1 MATYKEI
8 KGVTIQTLDED
19 PVQNVGSWSSGADT
33 NTNRYS
39 ATGYG
44 LTNSAAGVVGG
55 YDGSNPT
62 ANNEYYDGS
71 SWSEQSDLNTA
82 RAYMGGSGSQTS
94 ALIFGGDARPA
105 NPTVPVTNV
114 ESWNG
119 SAWSETTEMN
129 TSVAEGYGAGIS
141 NSAIISAGGRITPY
155 PTTTNQVESWNGSSW
170 TEQTSMTNAAVK
182 RPIAGTYT
190 ACLAINYNPPNNAV
204 EQFNGS
210 SWTEISDTNSYHL
223 GGGAVGVTTDALAFS
238 GPSTVNTE
246 TWNGSVWTEVNNL
259 STQRDVIAYNSQTTN
274 SKSALAVGG
283 STPPG
288 AALATTEEWEF
299 PPPTAAILNE
309 GDIFLSAGTKLKGFA
324 RIGGVPTGAW
334 SSGGNAPVGRYG
346 ATGFGTQTDFLMM
359 MGEPFSPGAEQCTY
373 NGTAW
378 AESVNFPGGNN
389 TTLFGAGSSST
400 LGFVAGGYVGT
411 AGNQTESYDWNGTA
425 WTDASADLNTGRNA
439 GNMNGASV
447 TSTIYGGGSPPSSPP
462 TAGKDQA
469 ETWNGTAWTEVSEL
483 NRSRY
488 NMAGSGASDSNA
500 FIAGGYGAPPSP
512 NTNIADTETWNGTS
526 WTEQAEL
533 NTGRS
538 TNSGGGTNT
547 LALVFGGGPTSP
559 GRYAVTELWNG
570 STWTELADLSIGRE
584 YAPSASNTG
593 AAVKGFASVG
603 LTTLSPAFP
612 TATEE
617 WTADTTL
624 STITVS

>member
-8 KGVTIQTLDED
+8 KGVTVQALDED
-19 PVQNVGSWSSGADT
+19 PVENAGSWSSGADT

-39 ATGYG
+39 GVGYG

-71 SWSEQSDLNTA
+71 SWSEQANLNTA

-94 ALIFGGDARPA
+94 SLIFAGDARPA

-190 ACLAINYNPPNNAV
+190 ACLAINYNPSNNAV

-238 GPSTVNTE
+238 GPNTVNTE

-259 STQRDVIAYNSQTTN
+259 STQRDVILYNSQTTN
-274 SKSALAVGG
+274 SQSALAVGG

-288 AALATTEEWEF
+288 AAIGTTEEWALAH
-299 PPPTAAILNE
+299 T
-309 GDIFLSAGTKLKGFA
+309 LKK
-324 RIGGVPTGAW
+324 V
-334 SSGGNAPVGRYG
+334 
-346 ATGFGTQTDFLMM
+346 
-359 MGEPFSPGAEQCTY
+359 
-373 NGTAW
+373 
-378 AESVNFPGGNN
+378 
-389 TTLFGAGSSST
+389 TTS
-400 LGFVAGGYVGT
+400 
-411 AGNQTESYDWNGTA
+411 
-425 WTDASADLNTGRNA
+425 
-439 GNMNGASV
+439 
-447 TSTIYGGGSPPSSPP
+447 
-462 TAGKDQA
+462 
-469 ETWNGTAWTEVSEL
+469 
-483 NRSRY
+483 
-488 NMAGSGASDSNA
+488 
-500 FIAGGYGAPPSP
+500 
-512 NTNIADTETWNGTS
+512 
-526 WTEQAEL
+526 
-533 NTGRS
+533 
-538 TNSGGGTNT
+538 
-547 LALVFGGGPTSP
+547 
-559 GRYAVTELWNG
+559 
-570 STWTELADLSIGRE
+570 
-584 YAPSASNTG
+584 
-593 AAVKGFASVG
+593 
-603 LTTLSPAFP
+603 
-612 TATEE
+612 
-617 WTADTTL
+617 
-624 STITVS
+624 

>member
-1 MATYKEI
+1 
-8 KGVTIQTLDED
+8 
-19 PVQNVGSWSSGADT
+19 
-33 NTNRYS
+33 
-39 ATGYG
+39 
-44 LTNSAAGVVGG
+44 
-55 YDGSNPT
+55 
-62 ANNEYYDGS
+62 
-71 SWSEQSDLNTA
+71 
-82 RAYMGGSGSQTS
+82 
-94 ALIFGGDARPA
+94 
-105 NPTVPVTNV
+105 
-114 ESWNG
+114 
-119 SAWSETTEMN
+119 
-129 TSVAEGYGAGIS
+129 
-141 NSAIISAGGRITPY
+141 
-155 PTTTNQVESWNGSSW
+155 
-170 TEQTSMTNAAVK
+170 
-182 RPIAGTYT
+182 
-190 ACLAINYNPPNNAV
+190 
-204 EQFNGS
+204 
-210 SWTEISDTNSYHL
+210 
-223 GGGAVGVTTDALAFS
+223 
-238 GPSTVNTE
+238 
-246 TWNGSVWTEVNNL
+246 
-259 STQRDVIAYNSQTTN
+259 
-274 SKSALAVGG
+274 
-283 STPPG
+283 
-288 AALATTEEWEF
+288 
-299 PPPTAAILNE
+299 
-309 GDIFLSAGTKLKGFA
+309 
-324 RIGGVPTGAW
+324 VPTGAW

-411 AGNQTESYDWNGTA
+411 AGNKTESYDWNGTA

-439 GNMNGASV
+439 GNMNGSSV

-488 NMAGSGASDSNA
+488 NMAGGGASDSNA

-512 NTNIADTETWNGTS
+512 NTNIADTETWDGSS
-526 WTEQAEL
+526 WTEGPNL

-570 STWTELADLSIGRE
+570 SSWSELADLSIGRE
-584 YAPSASNTG
+584 YMPSASNTG

>member
-8 KGVTIQTLDED
+8 KGVTVQALDAD
-19 PVQNVGSWSSGADT
+19 PVEFVGSWASGGTMNTARKDAAGFGAGAT
-33 NTNRYS
+33 NGIV
-39 ATGYG
+39 AGGYG
-44 LTNSAAGVVGG
+44 GAPAAAGNYVESYNGTSWTETTEVNSGRGWSPAGAGTQTAGVITGG
-55 YDGSNPT
+55 QNLPSGSGYIGLT
-62 ANNEYYDGS
+62 EEWDGS
-71 SWSEQSDLNTA
+71 SWTESGDLNIA
-82 RAYMGGSGSQTS
+82 RAYANMTGSQT
-94 ALIFGGDARPA
+94 AAVAFGGN
-105 NPTVPVTNV
+105 NPSPTASRTD
-114 ESWNG
+114 
-119 SAWSETTEMN
+119 TEN
-129 TSVAEGYGAGIS
+129 Y
-141 NSAIISAGGRITPY
+141 
-155 PTTTNQVESWNGSSW
+155 NGSSW
-170 TEQTSMTNAAVK
+170 TEANNMNTARDENSLSGRGAPYTSVISVFGTSTEIWDGTN
-182 RPIAGTYT
+182 
-190 ACLAINYNPPNNAV
+190 
-204 EQFNGS
+204 
-210 SWTEISDTNSYHL
+210 WTE
-223 GGGAVGVTTDALAFS
+223 
-238 GPSTVNTE
+238 STEVNTPRKSGAGAGE
-246 TWNGSVWTEVNNL
+246 SSTSAVIYGGSPHPVAKTESWDGTSWTEVNDL
-259 STQRDVIAYNSQTTN
+259 STGRLDGGTT
-274 SKSALAVGG
+274 GG
-283 STPPG
+283 SASNALYAGGNPPYTG
-288 AALATTEEWEF
+288 VTEEWSF
-299 PPPTAAILNE
+299 PPPTSAALNE
-309 GDIFLSAGTKLKGFA
+309 GDIFLSGGTTLKGFA
-324 RIGGVPTGAW
+324 KIGGVPTGAW
-334 SSGGNAPVGRYG
+334 SSGGNAPAGRYG

-488 NMAGSGASDSNA
+488 NMAGGGASDSNA

-512 NTNIADTETWNGTS
+512 NTNIADTEIWNGTS
-526 WTEQAEL
+526 WTEVNNL

-570 STWTELADLSIGRE
+570 SSWSELADLSIGRE
-584 YAPSASNTG
+584 YMPSSSNTG
-593 AAVKGFASVG
+593 TAVKGFASVG

-617 WTADTTL
+617 WTVDATL
-624 STITVS
+624 STITIS

>member
-8 KGVTIQTLDED
+8 KGVTIQTTDTD
-19 PVQNVGSWSSGADT
+19 PVENVGTWGSGNTLNTPRKDLGSFGDGAT
-33 NTNRYS
+33 NGI
-39 ATGYG
+39 A
-44 LTNSAAGVVGG
+44 VGG
-55 YDGSNPT
+55 YGGAP
-62 ANNEYYDGS
+62 NNAGNY
-71 SWSEQSDLNTA
+71 
-82 RAYMGGSGSQTS
+82 
-94 ALIFGGDARPA
+94 
-105 NPTVPVTNV
+105 V

-119 SAWSETTEMN
+119 STWSETTEVN
-129 TSVAEGYGAGIS
+129 AGRGWSPAGAGTQT
-141 NSAIISAGGRITPY
+141 AGLVSGGQPLPPGSGYTGIT
-155 PTTTNQVESWNGSSW
+155 EEWNGSAWAESGDLNIARAYANMTGSQTTAVCFGGNNPSPTASRTDTENYNGTSW
-170 TEQTSMTNAAVK
+170 TEANNMNTARDENSLSGRGAS
-182 RPIAGTYT
+182 GTYT
-190 ACLAINYNPPNNAV
+190 SVISV
-204 EQFNGS
+204 FGS
-210 SWTEISDTNSYHL
+210 S
-223 GGGAVGVTTDALAFS
+223 
-238 GPSTVNTE
+238 TE
-246 TWNGSVWTEVNNL
+246 TWDGTNWTETTEVNTDRKNGAGAGASSTSAVIYGGSPNLTNTELWNGTAWTEVNDL
-259 STQRDVIAYNSQTTN
+259 ASGRGSGGTTGGTSQN
-274 SKSALAVGG
+274 AMYFGG
-283 STPPG
+283 EPPSYTG
-288 AALATTEEWEF
+288 ATEIWQF
-299 PPPTAAILNE
+299 PPLTQKKLKE
-309 GDIFLSAGTKLKGFA
+309 GMLFLSGGTTLKGFG
-324 RIGGVPTGAW
+324 RGGGIPLATW
-334 SSGGNAPVGRYG
+334 SSGGNAPSGRYG

-526 WTEQAEL
+526 WTEVAEL

-617 WTADTTL
+617 WTVDTTL